1 MDVFQTGAYLPMSI
15 DKLSRPFDS
24 KEYIY
29 ELKLNGIRCI
39 AYLDET
45 STTLRDKDNVCLNE
59 YFPELITINAHVKCK
74 CILDGEII
82 VLKRGVSDK
91 GGIEKRKPLSGH
103 STLPILYKEFPAS
116 FIASDILYMN
126 NRPLLKLPLM
136 ERKKLLEETVNDA
149 MRLATSRYV
158 LQHGISMFYLAKRNK
173 LDGVIAKH
181 VKSLYYP
188 GGQTKDW
195 INVLVSAYHYYVVCG
210 YYIPSTGKIHIILG
224 QYRQKE
230 LLFKGTIET
239 DLDLDFIYYYPC
251 KKIYHSPFRLTPI
264 FRMKVNWLTPT
275 LVCEILMKDNEDMKN
290 DTKRFIRLLT
300 NKEPAE
306 CLDLK
311 NDAKE

>member
-1 MDVFQTGAYLPMSI
+1 MDVFQTGGFLPMSI

-45 STTLRDKDNVCLNE
+45 STTLRDKDNVSLNE
-59 YFPELITINAHVKCK
+59 YFPELIAINAHVKCK

-91 GGIEKRKPLSGH
+91 GGIEKRKPTNGISAF
-103 STLPILYKEFPAS
+103 PILYKEFPAS

-126 NRPLLKLPLM
+126 NRPLIKLPLI

-173 LDGVIAKH
+173 LDGIIAKH

-188 GGQTKDW
+188 GAQTKEW
-195 INVLVSAYHYYVVCG
+195 INVLVSAYHYYVACG
-210 YYIPSTGKIHIILG
+210 YYIPNTGKIHLVLG
-224 QYRQKE
+224 QYRDKE
-230 LLFKGTIET
+230 LIFKGTIET
-239 DLDLDFIYYYPC
+239 DLDSDFILYYSC
-251 KKIYHSPFRLTPI
+251 KKVYHSPFRLTPI
-264 FRMKVNWLTPT
+264 SRMNVIWLTPT
-275 LVCEILMKDNEDMKN
+275 IVCEILMKDIDEK
-290 DTKRFIRLLT
+290 KSVIKSFIRLLT
-300 NKEPAE
+300 DKEPLE
-306 CLDLK
+306 CIDSK
-311 NDAKE
+311 NDAN